1 MTWNLVHS
9 TVVSGGPIAAVA
21 AGQPLVDG
29 WIDLS
34 GGEWTVDSTN
44 LLQPALNQSTPWKTG
59 VLRRPTSE
67 DQISSEIVAQF
78 VAGTGTG
85 NKYAVLRHNNGTG
98 TSTNCY
104 LIGFSGAQLVAY
116 TVVAGVLTQI
126 GAAGSSGT
134 YTSGVQYILTASIVQ
149 STSPSQTTLT
159 ATVTDTSGN
168 VISTTSTWTD
178 TTSALQNVAGGLGI
192 CVYQATA
199 SGGLSKLATYVYNT
213 APATAYTLAG
223 PSTAYQHVT
232 STNFTV
238 APNGVISSA
247 VTVTPSDGG
256 AGGTFSPA
264 SVTFAVGN
272 NDSVTFTYTPAA
284 SGSITIATSN
294 SGSLTNPSP
303 LTLAVT
309 AAAQVAV
316 NSSAFKF
323 SPGNWKGDTGRG
335 GSVYRQT
342 WNNGAYF
349 IFTWTASAS
358 PLAILELPSTTTG
371 CMISYFLNNVL
382 TDDIA
387 ATGNV
392 TLSGVVPSAVNT
404 LVVYARNSP
413 QSSRWNNGTNTLQV
427 QGMILDSAST
437 PGTIPTG
444 NPWALIVGDS
454 ITEGILA
461 NNGAD
466 DNLADYSYLT
476 GQALQTDGYDYCV
489 SACGY
494 SGWLQPGDSAGD
506 VPGYYVV
513 SGSTGGSG
521 GTYNDAASRWNKI
534 DSGVS
539 LLDTNGQI
547 SAYGAT
553 NTPPA
558 LILINYMTN
567 EALNAANLSNAQ
579 ASVTQALVALR
590 VAAPL
595 AVIVV
600 LMPFGLQY
608 SATYPQTYVTA
619 LEQGVA
625 AYQTA
630 NPFDTR
636 VSLVNFGAGLAATL
650 NTTSFATGSLVHPN
664 IAGHALVAPKVTQA
678 VFNAL
683 NGANGLRAGPVRYL
697 QHL

>member
-34 GGEWTVDSTN
+34 GGEWTVDSNN

-78 VAGTGTG
+78 VSGTGTG

-116 TVVAGVLTQI
+116 SVVAGVLTQI
-126 GAAGSSGT
+126 GTGGSTGT
-134 YTSGVQYILTASIVQ
+134 YTAGVQYVLTASIVQ

-178 TTSALQNVAGGLGI
+178 TTAALQNVAGGLGI
-192 CVYQATA
+192 CVYQATV
-199 SGGLSKLATYVYNT
+199 SGGLSKLATYVYST
-213 APATAYTLAG
+213 AAATAYTLLG
-223 PSTAYQHVT
+223 PTSAYQHVA

-238 APNGVISSA
+238 APNGSISSA
-247 VTVTPSDGG
+247 ITVTPSDGG
-256 AGGTFSPA
+256 AGGTFSPS
-264 SVTFAVGN
+264 SVIFAVGN

-284 SGSITIATSN
+284 SGSITISTSN

-309 AAAQVAV
+309 AATQVPV
-316 NSSAFKF
+316 NSPAFKF

-335 GSVYRQT
+335 GSVYRKT
-342 WNNGAYF
+342 WNNGAYL
-349 IFTWTASAS
+349 IFTWSASAS
-358 PLAILELPSTTTG
+358 PLAILQLPSTTTG

-392 TLSGVVPSAVNT
+392 SLSGVVPSAVNT
-404 LVVYARNSP
+404 LVVFARNSP

-437 PGTIPTG
+437 PGAVPTG

-513 SGSTGGSG
+513 SGSTAGSG

-534 DSGVS
+534 DAGVS

-590 VAAPL
+590 AAAPL

-608 SATYPQTYVTA
+608 PATYPQTYVTA
-619 LEQGVA
+619 LQQGVG

-636 VSLVNFGAGLAATL
+636 VSLVNFGAALAATL

-664 IAGHALVAPKVTQA
+664 VAGHALVAPRVTRA
-678 VFNAL
+678 VMDAL
-683 NGANGLRAGPVRYL
+683 NAAKGQQAGPIRYRVTI
-697 QHL
+697 